1 MINVDGKNEQLDIL
15 DTAGQEQFAALQDHW
30 IREAEAF
37 VLVYSVTA
45 QRTFRHADELFK
57 KIQRNKDEE
66 PVDLILVGNKADLP
80 ASDHEVSYQMGQ
92 VFTSQI
98 LLYETKWLHCTL

>member
-1 MINVDGKNEQLDIL
+1 MTILNDALSVLTTISCMINVDGKNEQLDIL

-45 QRTFRHADELFK
+45 QRTFLHADELFK
-57 KIQRNKDEE
+57 KIQRNK
-66 PVDLILVGNKADLP
+66 
-80 ASDHEVSYQMGQ
+80 
-92 VFTSQI
+92 VFTHFLSSI
-98 LLYETKWLHCTL
+98 SE